1 VTGRRFYRDRGGWS
15 ESSGKTPQQLGRPRG
30 PSQSPGPSCAWR
42 PAIGGGERRVMRAA
56 SGQKRP
62 LPSNLGSMQGRAARS
77 ADADSV
83 LNLYHGVI

>member
-1 VTGRRFYRDRGGWS
+1 MVRIF
-15 ESSGKTPQQLGRPRG
+15 GKDPAAAREAKRPV
-30 PSQSPGPSCAWR
+30 SIAWAKLRLAR